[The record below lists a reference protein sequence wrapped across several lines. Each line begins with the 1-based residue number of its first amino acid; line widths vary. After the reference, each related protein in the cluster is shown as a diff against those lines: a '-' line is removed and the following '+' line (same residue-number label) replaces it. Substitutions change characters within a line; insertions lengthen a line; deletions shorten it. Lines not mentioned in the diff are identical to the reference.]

1 MHWTSVIH
9 VHHRCAI
16 GYTAGRREIGERYAL
31 LFHNKV
37 FRQDAVARRSR
48 TEPLDDRLQVT
59 APHEWMVLAGL
70 GLSLLAFL
78 AWGVFGSVERGLSVE
93 AVLVAPGERHAVVS
107 PVSGN
112 VIEIMAEIGDVL
124 ETGQTIARVRP
135 PEAERQARIAR
146 RIVGTVEDGIR
157 HAEGTAAAVQE
168 ALLAAARMEL
178 GKIEI
183 DAGESIV
190 APRGGKLVAR
200 RLVPGRP
207 VGVGETVA
215 RIRGISGDAWQALAF
230 VSPED
235 AGRLTAGMDAEV
247 LVALP
252 EWRGSNTLEARVL
265 EVSPRPVA
273 APEWLA
279 ALGLSTPAPAHLLR
293 LVLNESSLPP
303 LSDGAGGLARI
314 VLGQQSPAALLLAS
328 GSIQ

>member
-1 MHWTSVIH
+1 M
-9 VHHRCAI
+9 
-16 GYTAGRREIGERYAL
+16 

-37 FRQDAVARRSR
+37 FRQEAVARRSR
-48 TEPLDDRLQVT
+48 AEPLDDRLQVT

-70 GLSLLAFL
+70 GLSFLAFL
-78 AWGVFGSVERGLSVE
+78 SWGAFGSVERGLSVG

-107 PVSGN
+107 PTSGN

-146 RIVGTVEDGIR
+146 RIVGAVENRMR
-157 HAEGTAAAVQE
+157 HAEDAATAVQE

-178 GKIEI
+178 GEIESR
-183 DAGESIV
+183 ARESIV
-190 APRGGKLVAR
+190 APHGGKLVAH
-200 RLVPGRP
+200 RLVPGQP

-215 RIRGISGDAWQALAF
+215 RIRGMSEDAWQALAF

-235 AGRLTAGMDAEV
+235 AGKLTAGMDAEV

-252 EWRGSNTLEARVL
+252 ERSGSSALEARVL
-265 EVSPRPVA
+265 EISPRPVA

-279 ALGLSTPAPAHLLR
+279 DLGLSTPAPAHLLR
-293 LVLNESSLPP
+293 LVLNGPSRPSLA
-303 LSDGAGGLARI
+303 DGAPARARI
-314 VLGQQSPAALLLAS
+314 VLGEQSPAALLLAS
-328 GSIQ
+328 GDVR

>member
-1 MHWTSVIH
+1 M
-9 VHHRCAI
+9 
-16 GYTAGRREIGERYAL
+16 

-37 FRQDAVARRSR
+37 FRQEAVARRSR
-48 TEPLDDRLQVT
+48 AEPLDDRLQVT

-70 GLSLLAFL
+70 GLSFLAFL
-78 AWGVFGSVERGLSVE
+78 SWGAFGSVERGLSVE

-107 PVSGN
+107 PMSGN

-146 RIVGTVEDGIR
+146 RIVGAVEDRMR
-157 HAEGTAAAVQE
+157 HAEDAAAAVQE

-178 GKIEI
+178 GEIEI
-183 DAGESIV
+183 HARESIV
-190 APRGGKLVAR
+190 APHGGKLVAH
-200 RLVPGRP
+200 RLAPGRP

-215 RIRGISGDAWQALAF
+215 RIRGASEDAWQALAF

-235 AGRLTAGMDAEV
+235 AGKLTAGMDAEV

-252 EWRGSNTLEARVL
+252 ERSGPSALEARVL

-279 ALGLSTPAPAHLLR
+279 DLGLSTPVPAHLLR
-293 LVLNESSLPP
+293 LVLNGPPRPSLA
-303 LSDGAGGLARI
+303 DGAGARVRV
-314 VLGQQSPAALLLAS
+314 VLGEQSPAALLLAS
-328 GSIQ
+328 GDIR